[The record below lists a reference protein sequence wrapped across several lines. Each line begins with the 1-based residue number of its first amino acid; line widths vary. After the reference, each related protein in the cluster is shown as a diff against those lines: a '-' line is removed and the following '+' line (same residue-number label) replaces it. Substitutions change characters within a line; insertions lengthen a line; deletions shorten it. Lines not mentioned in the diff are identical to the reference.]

1 MQYIYAMKRTS
12 VFLEERTLQELRR
25 AAQRQGVS
33 AATLVR
39 EAVERYLDAPRGAVG
54 LPSVA
59 GKFASS
65 RADTAESVDTL
76 LWRNPHE

>member
-1 MQYIYAMKRTS
+1 MKRTS

-25 AAQRQGVS
+25 VALRQGVS

-39 EAVERYLDAPRGAVG
+39 EAVNRYLEAPRGAVG

-59 GKFASS
+59 GRFASS
-65 RADTAESVDTL
+65 HDDTADAVDAL
-76 LWRNPHE
+76 LWRDPHR